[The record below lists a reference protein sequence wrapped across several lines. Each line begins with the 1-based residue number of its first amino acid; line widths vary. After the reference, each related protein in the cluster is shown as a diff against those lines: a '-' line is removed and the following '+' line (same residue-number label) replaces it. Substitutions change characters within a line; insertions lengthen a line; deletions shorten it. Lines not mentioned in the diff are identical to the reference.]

1 MKNNKKETFIKAQIS
16 RIVHNELLQFTV
28 VALVVSAA
36 LFALYGFSSLFH
48 SGEESVAFFITRGL
62 HLIIVCFLAW
72 TLMRLFR
79 LVGVGLFQKK
89 TKKYV
94 PRYVITLFN
103 WLVIIGAVLFIT
115 VSVFGQSAW
124 ALVTA
129 GGLIGAGLAFSMK
142 GIVMDMISGLILDVE
157 HTYKTGDWI
166 KLDDNTIGQ
175 VLKTTWRHIEVET
188 EYKTLIIIPNGR
200 LAANTYENL
209 SHLQGI
215 YAEHLSLAVDHDVAV
230 ERAERVLTDAIL
242 GIKEVVDT
250 GIYAVFAEKATEG
263 GIIYTMRYG
272 VRGYDQFRIMRH
284 KVIDAVT
291 AKLHASGMAISETF
305 GQYCLSKAVPYYQAP
320 ELPVPDVLKKV
331 SLFSVLTDDELEI
344 LSTKATRHL
353 VNVGH
358 ELITKDDTTDSL
370 FVIAEGVVDVVIPL
384 TKNETTEDHVVATLG
399 EGNFVGDRSL
409 LLGEPRSATV
419 RARTKV
425 LTYEVS
431 KEDFQPILQAR
442 PSLIN
447 DLSKIVF
454 DREQDTSKKIS
465 DASQTKEEA
474 QSLHDEIIK
483 GMKKFFGL

>member
-1 MKNNKKETFIKAQIS
+1 MKKEEKENGIKVRLAKLL
-16 RIVHNELLQFTV
+16 HNELLQFTA
-28 VALVVSAA
+28 VAIVVSAI

-48 SGEESVAFFITRGL
+48 SGEESSAFFITRGL

-79 LVGVGLFQKK
+79 LVGVELFQRQ

-94 PRYVITLFN
+94 PRYVMTLFN

-129 GGLIGAGLAFSMK
+129 GGLIGAGLAFSIK

-166 KLDDNTIGQ
+166 KLNENTIGE
-175 VLKTTWRHIEVET
+175 VMKTTWRHIEVQT
-188 EYKTLIIIPNGR
+188 EYKTLIIIPNG
-200 LAANTYENL
+200 LLVSNVYENL
-209 SHLQGI
+209 SHLKGI
-215 YAEHLSLAVDHDVAV
+215 YAEHLSLSVDHDVAV

-242 GIKEVVDT
+242 SIKEVVDT
-250 GIYAVFAEKATEG
+250 GIYAVFAEQATEG
-263 GIIYTMRYG
+263 GIVYTMRYG
-272 VRGYDQFRIMRH
+272 VKGYDSFRIMRH
-284 KVIDAVT
+284 RVIDAVT

-305 GQYCLSKAVPYYQAP
+305 GQYCLSKAVPYFQAP
-320 ELPVPDVLKKV
+320 EMPIPNVLRKV
-331 SLFSVLTDDELEI
+331 SVFAVLTDDELES
-344 LSTKATRHL
+344 LSAKATRHL

-358 ELITKDDTTDSL
+358 DLIIKGDTTDSL

-384 TKNETTEDHVVATLG
+384 KKGDVTIDHVVASLG

-431 KEDFQPILQAR
+431 KEAFQPILQAR

-454 DREQDTSKKIS
+454 DREQDTSRKIS
-465 DASQTKEEA
+465 DASQSKEEA
-474 QSLHDEIIK
+474 QTLHDEIIK